1 MHNSPIF
8 AKQKSD
14 MTFREYLKTKSFFT
28 QIVLMLCIVAAI
40 MLGFMYWLDF
50 TTNHGQEITV
60 PNLARLT
67 EDQAE
72 EKLDELN
79 LDYVILDSVD
89 YRPGYPKFSVVEQ
102 EPVAGSKVKKDRK
115 IYLKLNSSGY
125 SSVKMPDLIEKTL
138 RQAEPTLKAMGLE
151 IGTLTYVPYLG
162 KDMVLKMKL
171 NGKELKPGQ
180 KVLKSS
186 KIDLVLGDGKVGFDE
201 TQIDSTKTAPV
212 PAPPADEDTE

>member
-1 MHNSPIF
+1 
-8 AKQKSD
+8 

-60 PNLARLT
+60 PDLARLT
-67 EDQAE
+67 ENQAE

-115 IYLKLNSSGY
+115 IYLKLNASGY

-138 RQAEPTLKAMGLE
+138 RQAEPTLKAIGLE

-171 NGKELKPGQ
+171 DGKEIKPGQ

-186 KIDLVLGDGKVGFDE
+186 RIDLVLGDGKVGFDE
-201 TQIDSTKTAPV
+201 TQIDSAATAPV